1 MEKLLVSLFA
11 LGIALLI
18 IPLATIFGSFVGW
31 VVSLTRFGD
40 WILYVLSSMGLKG
53 FTLAQFGALVGFVG
67 TFFRSTTK

>member
-18 IPLATIFGSFVGW
+18 IPLATIFGAFAGWIVG
-31 VVSLTRFGD
+31 LTSFGD
-40 WILYVLSSMGLKG
+40 WILHALSSMGLKG

-67 TFFRSTTK
+67 AFFRSTTK